1 MQRKHNVLMFAS
13 FVSYYLILF
22 AERAS
27 SIIRSLTDPKIGF
40 SKMFLGGIFNKYVY
54 GLTIFCMFVSLII
67 ALRILGSVLANG
79 VGATSKL
86 LIINSGILLVSGML
100 DTPYSITVIQFIAYI
115 FLFIACL
122 TKFIEI
128 MQKKEAVASTIA
140 SFIYFIAFAMA
151 IPVVHK
157 SDSVLAGK
165 KLYYIAEALASGGL
179 VVTLTII
186 MLFLFSEE
194 RFKHVNNV
202 VFFLIMLAANAA
214 VFFLGMQ
221 IKDVNYF
228 PIVAAGVAALAYL
241 ITVLLL
247 LRDKR
252 ARIIY

>member
-179 VVTLTII
+179 VVTLTIFI
-186 MLFLFSEE
+186 TSAEKIILSMKKVRSGGLAIESMM
-194 RFKHVNNV
+194 NN
-202 VFFLIMLAANAA
+202 LSILAAR
-214 VFFLGMQ
+214 VCTSRPLFFRR
-221 IKDVNYF
+221 
-228 PIVAAGVAALAYL
+228 L
-241 ITVLLL
+241 ISFLRSW
-247 LRDKR
+247 RDK
-252 ARIIY
+252 ITPSPI